1 MQGER
6 LILETD
12 RAGNLKQV
20 PKLPP
25 NKQVE
30 AIFLIIAD
38 ATEAPFKRR
47 VPHPDIAG
55 KIQILAN
62 IVDSVPDTDWELPQ

>member
-1 MQGER
+1 MQAER

-12 RAGNLKQV
+12 RAVNLKQV

-25 NKQVE
+25 NKQLE
-30 AIFLIIAD
+30 AIFIVIAD

-47 VPHPDIAG
+47 APHPDIAG

-62 IVDSVPDTDWELPQ
+62 IIEGTL